1 MLAHGGAPDEL
12 VAEILVLA
20 SIVVAWVG
28 IACVRGKGFAWM
40 PKGVGWGVV
49 ALAPALLISAVLLPG
64 IIWPNPEVGDRPSST
79 ATLTIVQPV
88 AGQRVSG
95 PLLGVVTELEGARI
109 VDDAG
114 AEVRPDTG
122 HVHVFVDDRLLSM
135 TYAPEQEIPID
146 SLGPGPHVLRVEFVA
161 ADHEPFDPPVEVH
174 VTFVKLTG

>member
-28 IACVRGKGFAWM
+28 IARVRGNGFAWM
-40 PKGVGWGVV
+40 PRGVGWGVV
-49 ALAPALLISAVLLPG
+49 ALAPVLLVSAVLLPG
-64 IIWPNPEVGDRPSST
+64 IIWPDPEGADRPSST
-79 ATLTIVQPV
+79 ASITIVEPV
-88 AGQRVSG
+88 EGQRVSG
-95 PLLGVVTELEGARI
+95 PLLGVVTELGGARI
-109 VDDAG
+109 VDEAST
-114 AEVRPDTG
+114 EVRADTG

-161 ADHEPFDPPVEVH
+161 ADHEPFDPPVEER